1 MHLVTS
7 QFRRDVDVWCLRKR
21 ESKFLLHLRRPRAF
35 RVTEHNFAVDKMS
48 FFDMSSSSSK
58 SKIINMAPTRLEDQG
73 L

>member
-7 QFRRDVDVWCLRKR
+7 PFRRDVDVWRLRKR
-21 ESKFLLHLRRPRAF
+21 ASKSLLHVRRPHAF
-35 RVTEHNFAVDKMS
+35 RVTKHNFAVDKMS
-48 FFDMSSSSSK
+48 FFDMNRSSSK